1 MSIPGHFS
9 AGVKVPVNGSS
20 SVNAKVASTASSNL
34 TSNTPSTTLHTSS
47 TASTATNVNVSSTSN
62 SSAAPAT
69 TNNINV
75 NNATKGQATNAA
87 MKFMFIFVFMI
98 RCLKDIG
105 LLGEEGLV
113 LGPHR
118 LNYGNK
124 YLAKFYFKSNGRID
138 IFKKKIHGKEVSHDR
153 VQPLLRLFGQGG
165 GGGLYKFYIGC
176 PPPPCPASLGSG

>member
-75 NNATKGQATNAA
+75 NNATKGQATYAA

-98 RCLKDIG
+98 RCLKQNWFARRG
-105 LLGEEGLV
+105 
-113 LGPHR
+113 
-118 LNYGNK
+118 
-124 YLAKFYFKSNGRID
+124 
-138 IFKKKIHGKEVSHDR
+138 
-153 VQPLLRLFGQGG
+153 
-165 GGGLYKFYIGC
+165 
-176 PPPPCPASLGSG
+176 GSGPRPTPSKLWEQMLSKILLQKRLQNRNR

>member
-75 NNATKGQATNAA
+75 NNATKGQATNNAA
-87 MKFMFIFVFMI
+87 IRFLFIFVLFMI

-105 LLGEEGLV
+105 LLGEEGLARQGIKYFPV
-113 LGPHR
+113 LVH
-118 LNYGNK
+118 
-124 YLAKFYFKSNGRID
+124 STD
-138 IFKKKIHGKEVSHDR
+138 
-153 VQPLLRLFGQGG
+153 LFGSV
-165 GGGLYKFYIGC
+165 
-176 PPPPCPASLGSG
+176 P

>member
-75 NNATKGQATNAA
+75 NNATKGQPTNAA
-87 MKFMFIFVFMI
+87 MRFLFIFVLFMI

-105 LLGEEGLV
+105 LLGEEGLARQ
-113 LGPHR
+113 GSI
-118 LNYGNK
+118 K
-124 YLAKFYFKSNGRID
+124 YF
-138 IFKKKIHGKEVSHDR
+138 
-153 VQPLLRLFGQGG
+153 LLLDLFMSA
-165 GGGLYKFYIGC
+165 LS
-176 PPPPCPASLGSG
+176 PPPSLLKLQRIYHIV

>member
-1 MSIPGHFS
+1 MFTKFVKWALWNFT

-105 LLGEEGLV
+105 LLWEEGLARQ
-113 LGPHR
+113 GM
-118 LNYGNK
+118 K
-124 YLAKFYFKSNGRID
+124 YF
-138 IFKKKIHGKEVSHDR
+138 
-153 VQPLLRLFGQGG
+153 PLLDLFCSVPWVPSLRLSRFWSYRAFITSSEACQR
-165 GGGLYKFYIGC
+165 L
-176 PPPPCPASLGSG
+176 